1 MFSTTADGASSP
13 TERMRI
19 RLGAGNN
26 WCHICHRFVFGS
38 SATSST
44 SNYINITNDATG
56 TSSWANGMLIGVN
69 DVGDALVW
77 QNESRSL
84 RFGTGNVDKMR
95 LDESSGRL
103 MIGTTTEGAA
113 NADNLTIADSGH
125 AGITIRSGTSS
136 NASVFFSDATSG
148 AGEYEGVI
156 GISA

>member
-1 MFSTTADGASSP
+1 MAARIDCRVDGTPGANDMPGRLVFSTTADGASSP

-19 RLGAGNN
+19 TSSGQVIIGAT
-26 WCHICHRFVFGS
+26 
-38 SATSST
+38 SATGLFSVHQDTSST

-95 LDESSGRL
+95 LDRSGRL
-103 MIGTTTEGAA
+103 MIGTTTEGA
-113 NADNLTIADSGH
+113 LMLI
-125 AGITIRSGTSS
+125 I
-136 NASVFFSDATSG
+136 
-148 AGEYEGVI
+148 
-156 GISA
+156 